1 VRGEKVRVRKLLLVM
16 MALAMVVAVAAC
28 GGSEDQGQAPSEDDV
43 QAPTAPATKE
53 KQDNQGPADETLK
66 LTVPAMER
74 IQEDTVP
81 TTVGTD
87 EDALRDY
94 VGIHLEGTG
103 FPWEDEANVYIAG
116 HRLGYPGTDSF
127 LAFYDIDAV
136 QEGDQVTIS
145 DAEGTQY
152 VYEVF
157 NVFEVTPFDLYV
169 TEPIEGRNIVTL
181 QTCTLPDYANR
192 LIVQGEL
199 QDTQQA

>member
-1 VRGEKVRVRKLLLVM
+1 
-16 MALAMVVAVAAC
+16 MALAMVMAVAAC
-28 GGSEDQGQAPSEDDV
+28 GGSEDQGQAPSGDDV
-43 QAPTAPATKE
+43 QAPAAPTRTE
-53 KQDNQGPADETLK
+53 DQDNQGPADKTLK
-66 LTVPAMER
+66 LSVPKMER

-103 FPWEDEANVYIAG
+103 FPWEEEANVYIAG

-127 LAFYDIDAV
+127 LAFYDLDNV
-136 QEGDQVTIS
+136 QEGDEVTLS
-145 DAEGTQY
+145 DAEGKEY

-157 NVFEVTPFDLYV
+157 NVFVVSPYDLYV
-169 TEPIEGRNIVTL
+169 TEPIEGRNVVTL
-181 QTCTLPDYANR
+181 QTCTLPDYADR

-199 QDTQQA
+199 QETQA

>member
-1 VRGEKVRVRKLLLVM
+1 MRVRKLLLVM

-28 GGSEDQGQAPSEDDV
+28 GGGEDQGQAPSEDDV
-43 QAPTAPATKE
+43 QAPTAPAKSE
-53 KQDNQGPADETLK
+53 SQDNQGPADESLK

-74 IQEDTVP
+74 IQEDMVP
-81 TTVGTD
+81 TTVGDD

-127 LAFYDIDAV
+127 LAFYDLDAV
-136 QEGDQVTIS
+136 QEGDEVTIS

-157 NVFEVTPFDLYV
+157 SVFEVTPFDLYV
-169 TEPIEGRNIVTL
+169 TEPVEGRNIVTL